1 MGPVPLPVLLPLVP
15 VGVSAAVMIL
25 PLDREKRTEDLVGH
39 AAVCVGGITVLP
51 WLLGY
56 GTTRLVRAVR
66 ARRNGP

>member
-1 MGPVPLPVLLPLVP
+1 MLLPLVP

-25 PLDREKRTEDLVGH
+25 PLDQEKRTEDLVGY
-39 AAVCVGGITVLP
+39 AAVYIGGITVLP